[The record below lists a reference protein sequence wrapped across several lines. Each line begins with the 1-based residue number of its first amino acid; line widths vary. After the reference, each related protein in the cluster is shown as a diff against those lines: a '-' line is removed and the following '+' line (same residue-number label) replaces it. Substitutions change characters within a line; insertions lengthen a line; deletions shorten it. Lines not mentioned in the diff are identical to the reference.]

1 MRRLSLLLLIVLF
14 AAIPVHAQQDQ
25 RPVYRIYVN
34 TAAKVENGQVTVVFG
49 VTNTGGKALSEA
61 TAVLTEAATGA
72 LLATQPIPPLT
83 TGEIKTVAFTFPA
96 NKLTPGQHSLKASIN
111 TDAGGTVTEGNTAS
125 TGINIP
131 AEASST
137 AEAASSG
144 AESTAVPGAPAATGG
159 ASQPIGFT
167 IPGVNRYVDLTD
179 WRVVVG
185 LIVVVAILLLLIWVI
200 TVILRLLFQKPPKL
214 TTWQP
219 PYASMPMLDP
229 NSSAGRRQL
238 WQPHAQND
246 AITSPCVEGNYHI
259 RKLLLGID
267 GDNLS
272 GWRVSAIR
280 LSQYDMYGRVARSQT
295 IAANGLTKRLDKAAR
310 KGGQID
316 DDRAFR
322 MVQPVAK
329 SLVAQFDRHVSD
341 RNAMLP
347 IALDIRFRGTHGEV
361 RILFELYG
369 CVRGYWQM
377 VDHWE
382 PDMIVL
388 HGAIHENFTYTV
400 FGQQP
405 NEQRKAF
412 RQRLENELSGIMAAM
427 VTRKRAQSAE
437 PLVRVTPS
445 VPARPTQ
452 EIQSLAGDT
461 VPTPPVN
468 E

>member
-1 MRRLSLLLLIVLF
+1 MRRLSLLLLLALF
-14 AAIPVHAQQDQ
+14 VALPVGAQQDQ

-34 TAAKVENGQVTVVFG
+34 TAAKIDNGQVTVVFG

-72 LLATQPIPPLT
+72 LLATQPIPPLA
-83 TGEIKTVAFTFPA
+83 TGEIKTVTFTFA
-96 NKLTPGQHSLKASIN
+96 ASKLTPGQHSLRASIN
-111 TDAGGTVTEGNTAS
+111 TDSGGTVSEGNTAS
-125 TGINIP
+125 TGILIP
-131 AEASST
+131 GGANAT
-137 AEAASSG
+137 AEAAAGGSPE
-144 AESTAVPGAPAATGG
+144 ATAVPGALATPR
-159 ASQPIGFT
+159 AIGFT
-167 IPGVNRYVDLTD
+167 IPGLNRYVDLTQPQNIILT
-179 WRVVVG
+179 VVV
-185 LIVVVAILLLLIWVI
+185 IVIILVLLWVI
-200 TVILRLLFQKPPKL
+200 TVILRLLFQKTPKL
-214 TTWQP
+214 TAWQP
-219 PYASMPMLDP
+219 PYASTPMLDP

-295 IAANGLTKRLDKAAR
+295 IAQNGLTKRLDKAAR
-310 KGGQID
+310 KGSSLD
-316 DDRAFR
+316 DDKAFK
-322 MVQPVAK
+322 MVRPVAK
-329 SLVAQFDRHVSD
+329 SLVASFDKRVTD

-347 IALDIRFRGTHGEV
+347 IALDIRLRGTHGEV
-361 RILFELYG
+361 QILFELYG
-369 CVRGYWQM
+369 CMQGYWQV
-377 VDHWE
+377 VDQWE
-382 PDMIVL
+382 PDMIVT
-388 HGAIHENFTYTV
+388 HGSIHENFTYTV

-405 NEQRKAF
+405 TEQRKAF
-412 RQRLENELSGIMAAM
+412 RQRLETELSGIMAAM
-427 VTRKRAQSAE
+427 VTRKRAQAAPVGSM
-437 PLVRVTPS
+437 TPS

-461 VPTPPVN
+461 VPTPPIN